1 MSEARRI
8 MIQPRA
14 KNVTVIPQR
23 MRPITQMPLHAGR
36 RRRVAAYA
44 RVSTDSEEQQTS
56 YEAQV
61 DYYTRYIHA
70 KEETDDWEFVQV
82 YTDEGISATNT
93 KRREGFNAMVR
104 DALVG
109 KIDLII
115 TKSVSRFARNTVDSL
130 TTVRKLKE
138 RGVEVYFEKE
148 NIYTLDSKGE
158 LLITIMSSLAQEE
171 SRSISENVTWGMRK
185 RFADGKVSMPYKR
198 FMGYRKGAD
207 GLPEI
212 VEEEAEVVRAI
223 YKRFLEGDT
232 ICMIAK
238 KLNQQGVPSPTEK
251 KRLSG
256 GDEGQERKT
265 AWGTGTV
272 ESILTNEKY
281 KGDALL
287 QKTYCTD
294 FLTKKMK
301 VNEGEV
307 PQYYVQDSHPAIVD
321 ADIFD
326 LQMELARRKALRGQ
340 YSGNGCF
347 ASRIV
352 CGDCGHFYGSKVWHS
367 NEPYRKIIWR
377 CNHKYNGQQKC
388 TSPHVTQETL
398 ECAFEEVM
406 RRMIA
411 QREHVIAACRL
422 ATREVLDAEDL
433 NCEREALEERLLL
446 LNERIRR
453 LVNDNAR
460 TQMNQAEYQK
470 EYDELS
476 ARYGEEMNRIREI
489 DEEVRSREVRKK
501 QIELFLRTFEQQEAD
516 VEFDA
521 GTFVAM
527 VERVVVS
534 REKQGGRMELRF
546 VLRNGQENLIKIG
559 KEL

>member
-8 MIQPRA
+8 LIQPRA

-23 MRPITQMPLHAGR
+23 VRPVTQMPLHAGR

-44 RVSTDSEEQQTS
+44 RVSTDSEEQLTS

-70 KEETDDWEFVQV
+70 KEETDNWEFVQV

-93 KRREGFNAMVR
+93 KHREGFNAMVR
-104 DALVG
+104 DALTG

-185 RFADGKVSMPYKR
+185 RFADGKISMPYKR

-212 VEEEAEVVRAI
+212 VGEEAEVVRAI

-238 KLNQQGVPSPTEK
+238 KLNQQGIPSPAEK
-251 KRLSG
+251 KKLSG
-256 GDEGQERKT
+256 VDDEKQRKT
-265 AWGTGTV
+265 AWCAGTV

-321 ADIFD
+321 ADVFD
-326 LQMELARRKALRGQ
+326 LVQMELARRKALKGQ

-367 NEPYRKIIWR
+367 NDQYRKVIWR
-377 CNHKYNGQQKC
+377 CNHKYNGQPKC
-388 TSPHVTQETL
+388 TSPHVSQETL
-398 ECAFEEVM
+398 ECVFEEVM
-406 RRMIA
+406 RKLIA

-422 ATREVLDAEDL
+422 AVKEVLDADDL
-433 NCEREALEERLLL
+433 NREREVQEEKLLL
-446 LNERIRR
+446 LSERIRR
-453 LVNDNAR
+453 LVDDNAR
-460 TQMNQAEYQK
+460 TEMDPEEYRREYDTLGAEYRQAT
-470 EYDELS
+470 D
-476 ARYGEEMNRIREI
+476 RIQEI
-489 DEEVRSREVRKK
+489 DEELCSQEARKK
-501 QIELFLRTFEQQEAD
+501 QIEMFLWAFERQEAD

-527 VERVVVS
+527 VEHVVVH
-534 REKQGGRMELRF
+534 RLDNQDTELEIVF
-546 VLRNGQENLIKIG
+546 RNGIKSVVRMG
-559 KEL
+559 K

>member
-8 MIQPRA
+8 TIQPRA

-23 MRPITQMPLHAGR
+23 MRPITQMPLHTGR

-93 KRREGFNAMVR
+93 KRRDGFNAMVR
-104 DALVG
+104 DALDG

-138 RGVEVYFEKE
+138 HGVEVYFEKE

-223 YKRFLEGDT
+223 YKRVLEGDT

-238 KLNQQGVPSPTEK
+238 KLNEQGIPSPAEK
-251 KRLSG
+251 KKLSG
-256 GDEGQERKT
+256 GDGEKQRKT
-265 AWGTGTV
+265 AWCAGTV

-321 ADIFD
+321 ADVFD
-326 LQMELARRKALRGQ
+326 LVQMELARRKALKGQ

-367 NEPYRKIIWR
+367 NDQYRKVVWR

-388 TSPHVTQETL
+388 TSPHVSQETL

-406 RRMIA
+406 RSIIA
-411 QREHVIAACRL
+411 QREHVITACRL
-422 ATREVLDAEDL
+422 AVKEVLVADDL
-433 NCEREALEERLLL
+433 NRERESLEGKLVL
-446 LNERIRR
+446 LNQRIRR

-460 TQMNQAEYQK
+460 MQMDQEAYQK

-476 ARYGEEMNRIREI
+476 TRYSDAMNRIGEINEEARNREI
-489 DEEVRSREVRKK
+489 RRK
-501 QIELFLRTFEQQEAD
+501 QIELFLRMFERQEAD

-521 GTFVAM
+521 GMFVAM

-534 REKQGGRMELRF
+534 WTEERKVVYSFILRSGNEC
-546 VLRNGQENLIKIG
+546 RIRIN
-559 KEL
+559 

>member
-23 MRPITQMPLHAGR
+23 IRPITQMPLHAGR
-36 RRRVAAYA
+36 QRRVAAYA
-44 RVSTDSEEQQTS
+44 RVSTDSEEQLTS

-70 KEETDDWEFVQV
+70 KEETDNWEFVQV

-93 KRREGFNAMVR
+93 KHREGFNTMVH
-104 DALVG
+104 DALDG

-138 RGVEVYFEKE
+138 HGVEVYFEKE

-198 FMGYRKGAD
+198 FLGYRKGAD

-238 KLNQQGVPSPTEK
+238 KLNQQGIPSPAEK
-251 KRLSG
+251 KKLTAS
-256 GDEGQERKT
+256 GDEQEKRTKWC
-265 AWGTGTV
+265 AGTV

-307 PQYYVQDSHPAIVD
+307 PQYYVQDSHPAIVNTD
-321 ADIFD
+321 VFD
-326 LQMELARRKALRGQ
+326 LVQIELARRKELKGQ

-367 NEPYRKIIWR
+367 NDSYRKVIWR

-411 QREHVIAACRL
+411 QRDHVIAACKL
-422 ATREVLDAEDL
+422 AVKEVLDADDLRIEQEGLEDK
-433 NCEREALEERLLL
+433 LLL

-460 TQMNQAEYQK
+460 TELDPEEYQR
-470 EYDELS
+470 EYDALS
-476 ARYGEEMNRIREI
+476 VEYKQATDRIQEI
-489 DEEVRSREVRKK
+489 DKELRSREVRKK
-501 QIELFLRTFEQQEAD
+501 QIALFLRMFERQEAD

-527 VERVVVS
+527 VERVVVN
-534 REKQGGRMELRF
+534 RTEGGRKSNLRF
-546 VLRNGQENLIKIG
+546 ALRNDQEILIRI
-559 KEL
+559 